1 MRERMQNGH
10 RIGPLPWHLTIGPG
24 EGNKA
29 NMGTVRDTGTRS
41 TRMEVHAD
49 SM

>member
-10 RIGPLPWHLTIGPG
+10 RIGPLALAVGPG
-24 EGNKA
+24 EGNNIA
-29 NMGTVRDTGTRS
+29 NMGTVGDMGTRS